1 MLYTSWRNEQT
12 DLLGTFSSYQER
24 YRTLSKV
31 MSEQMKQYAVCNED
45 LDEIEQDINRVE
57 ETYASIAPCTENME
71 QQDSTEGKDLHP
83 DFNEH
88 YNFSDDLEI
97 PSAELNTEPLILNEM
112 QDDEF
117 RNMVQVLNREQKEF
131 FYHMLHL
138 TKTSDEP
145 FYCSL
150 SGGAGVGKSHV
161 TKALYQA
168 ALKYYNSKAGVDFN
182 EI

>member
-71 QQDSTEGKDLHP
+71 QQDHST
-83 DFNEH
+83 
-88 YNFSDDLEI
+88 
-97 PSAELNTEPLILNEM
+97 
-112 QDDEF
+112 
-117 RNMVQVLNREQKEF
+117 VL
-131 FYHMLHL
+131 
-138 TKTSDEP
+138 
-145 FYCSL
+145 
-150 SGGAGVGKSHV
+150 
-161 TKALYQA
+161 
-168 ALKYYNSKAGVDFN
+168 
-182 EI
+182 